1 MRKKKRWIR
10 SLVGWI
16 LSLTILL
23 NPLQGVVHAAEDVG
37 AIAREAEGLQES
49 DVTVTETEMGEID
62 SIGEDESAGDSDT
75 SEEALEPETIQPE
88 SESAL
93 EPETLEPD
101 VPKSG
106 SEQESEW
113 QEEAPP
119 EEVIATLPEEA
130 EQFISLVGEL
140 PEYVNA
146 ENYESCMSLFGQCF
160 NLYSLL
166 SESNKSL
173 PEVEEAY
180 RELNRVL
187 ETTYGTQTLEVGYY
201 TDHNTIMIMPQ
212 GYMGV
217 ADWGWCRYRTVS
229 GDVAY
234 CIEPEVGVEGAGP
247 DYPLSSGS
255 TPNISLTDY
264 QKRALAYVMRY
275 GYDRRD
281 VPEDW
286 QTSFGVG
293 NQAAVDRNMAIS
305 HPNDLC
311 YYAATQVIIW
321 AVVRGYPL
329 TEANREEIRDVSNN
343 CWGTHMFTTSQIGSM
358 QRVYYEYFNSVWNN
372 AMNAMRTT
380 VPSFAASSGFSYP
393 THTMRYNA
401 STGKYQV
408 TLNDTNGV
416 VASVYQTYTGAG
428 SGVSVSRSGN
438 SITISSS
445 SPISGNKLVT
455 STPVSGTSQAQVPTA
470 KLIYWT
476 WTTQD
481 WQMFAS
487 YGTPT
492 TESVKAYFYLNSE
505 QTGYVRLTK
514 TAADT
519 GGTLSGA
526 VYGIYSDQACT
537 KQVATMTTGSGG
549 VAVSTALNPTTYYV
563 KEIQA
568 PAGYQISSVIHTVE
582 VGSGV
587 TVSISATDDPAR
599 KMITLTKRIKASD
612 IHFDHGNPTF
622 IFKVVGTDFKGT
634 GYVYYRVLEFTEEY
648 VKQNTASDGYVSL
661 SVTIDG
667 LMAGQYTASELE
679 TSRYELSEII
689 NVSGG
694 SIGASLIAFDLNTNA
709 QGSAVFVNNKY
720 ENGYF
725 SHCDMVE
732 NIIG

>member
-1 MRKKKRWIR
+1 MRKNKRWIM

-23 NPLQGVVHAAEDVG
+23 SPLQGVVYATEEVEAIMQETQTTPTDEEDLEYSTAEDESSQESEVVVNEED
-37 AIAREAEGLQES
+37 IPEREPKPEAEGQE
-49 DVTVTETEMGEID
+49 M
-62 SIGEDESAGDSDT
+62 A
-75 SEEALEPETIQPE
+75 EAQ
-88 SESAL
+88 A
-93 EPETLEPD
+93 
-101 VPKSG
+101 
-106 SEQESEW
+106 
-113 QEEAPP
+113 
-119 EEVIATLPEEA
+119 EEVIATIPEEA
-130 EQFISLVGEL
+130 ETFILLVAEL
-140 PEYVNA
+140 PDYVTA
-146 ENYESCMSLFGQCF
+146 DNYESSMSLFGQCF

-187 ETTYGTQTLEVGYY
+187 ETTYGTQTLEIGYY
-201 TDHNTIMIMPQ
+201 TDHNVIMIMPQ

-234 CIEPEVGVEGAGP
+234 CIEPEVGVEGAGS
-247 DYPLSSGS
+247 DYPMSSGS
-255 TPNISLTDY
+255 APNIALTDY

-329 TEANREEIRDVSNN
+329 TEANRDEIRDVSNN
-343 CWGTHMFTTSQIGSM
+343 CWGGHMFTTAQIGSM
-358 QRVYYEYFNSVWNN
+358 QRVYYEYFNTVWNN
-372 AMNAMRTT
+372 AMNAMCTT
-380 VPSFAASSGFSYP
+380 VPSFAASSGYAYP

-401 STGKYQV
+401 STGKYQI
-408 TLNDTNGV
+408 TLNDANGV
-416 VASVYQTYTGAG
+416 VSSVYQSYTGAG
-428 SGVSVSRSGN
+428 SGVAISRSGN
-438 SITISSS
+438 SITISSA

-455 STPVSGTSQAQVPTA
+455 SSPVSGTSQAQIQTA
-470 KLIYWT
+470 KIIYWT

-481 WQMFAS
+481 WQKFAS

-492 TESVKAYFYLNSE
+492 TEAVKAYFYVNSE
-505 QTGYVRLTK
+505 QPGYIKLTK
-514 TAADT
+514 KAADT
-519 GGTLSGA
+519 GGILSGA

-537 KQVATMTTGSGG
+537 KQVATITTGANG
-549 VAVSTALNPTTYYV
+549 VATSGALGPTTYYV
-563 KEIQA
+563 KEIKA
-568 PAGYQISSVIHTVE
+568 PAGYQVSSLVHVAG
-582 VGSGV
+582 VGSGM
-587 TVSISATDDPAR
+587 TVSISASDDPAR
-599 KMITLTKRIKASD
+599 KSIILTKRIKAED
-612 IHFDHGNPTF
+612 IYFDHGNPTF
-622 IFKVVGTDFKGT
+622 IFKVAGTDFKGT
-634 GYVYYRVLEFTEEY
+634 SYVYYRVLEFTEGY
-648 VKQNTASDGYVSL
+648 VRQNTASDGYVSL
-661 SVTIDG
+661 SVTIEG
-667 LMAGQYTASELE
+667 LMAGQYTASEME
-679 TSRYELSEII
+679 TSRYALGQILG
-689 NVSGG
+689 VSGG
-694 SIGASLIAFDLNTNA
+694 SIGASLVVFDLNTNA
-709 QGSAVFVNNKY
+709 QGSAVFVNSKY